1 MPVHNAAP
9 YVREAVDSILSGSY
23 RQLELLAINDGS
35 TDESE
40 AVLRS
45 INDPRLRIVNNPL
58 NLGVVATLNRGLDMA
73 DGEYVARMDADDV
86 SQPTRLERQMHFM
99 DGNPLVGVCGTWIK
113 AFGGRPDAIQRMPLG
128 HADIYTQ
135 LFAFNPLAH
144 PTVMCRLKLFREHL
158 LRYSP
163 AATHAEDLDLWM
175 RAAEHFKL
183 ANLPIVALHY
193 RVHPNQVTRM
203 QSAAQMR
210 SVDMLRLRQLERLI
224 PHAGA
229 EETLLHLTL
238 FDVARH
244 LSVGDLQLTKSWLD
258 RLLAAN
264 DAAGLYD
271 VRRFRAFLAARW
283 LNAAHRCSEAGTRAW
298 KVLRS
303 SQLAASGGGGFR
315 LLMKKM
321 LGDRG

>member
-1 MPVHNAAP
+1 MLPSKPGIVIGKTFDF
-9 YVREAVDSILSGSY
+9 RTLDD
-23 RQLELLAINDGS
+23 LAGIS
-35 TDESE
+35 ESE
-40 AVLRS
+40 L
-45 INDPRLRIVNNPL
+45 
-58 NLGVVATLNRGLDMA
+58 
-73 DGEYVARMDADDV
+73 DV
-86 SQPTRLERQMHFM
+86 SVYADYLAMSRRSHGDILTCTGVTVRRNELQRVGGF
-99 DGNPLVGVCGTWIK
+99 GNRNV
-113 AFGGRPDAIQRMPLG
+113 
-128 HADIYTQ
+128 
-135 LFAFNPLAH
+135 N
-144 PTVMCRLKLFREHL
+144 
-158 LRYSP
+158 
-163 AATHAEDLDLWM
+163 AEDLDLWM

-298 KVLRS
+298 KVWRS